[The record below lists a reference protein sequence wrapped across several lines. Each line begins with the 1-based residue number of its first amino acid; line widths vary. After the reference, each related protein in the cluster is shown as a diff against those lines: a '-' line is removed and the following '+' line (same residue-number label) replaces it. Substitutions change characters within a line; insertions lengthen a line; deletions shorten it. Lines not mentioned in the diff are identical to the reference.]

1 MQSFLVKI
9 SDYLIQNVFK
19 RIIATRMK
27 IIAYVLRFVTIA
39 ITLLIIGKKL
49 CLVNKM
55 KSTSRSKKLARSY
68 L

>member
-39 ITLLIIGKKL
+39 ITLLIIGEKTLPREQNEKHFAQQET
-49 CLVNKM
+49 CP
-55 KSTSRSKKLARSY
+55 
-68 L
+68 

>member
-49 CLVNKM
+49 CLANKM